1 MSKTVCR
8 GAVGCVF
15 VALGDNI
22 HFPPFSLGGILVF
35 ALGCQSRR
43 VSAVGTGCFLPYCLF
58 CFMALSEKG
67 KDGMQAD
74 DMGVG
79 N

>member
-1 MSKTVCR
+1 MCLWLWAIIFISHL
-8 GAVGCVF
+8 F
-15 VALGDNI
+15 L
-22 HFPPFSLGGILVF
+22 LGGILVF

-79 N
+79 NYISGV